1 MLVASKA
8 IVISKVRFKD
18 NDLIVKCYTEKFG
31 IKSYLVKNALK
42 NKKGKFKAA
51 YFQLLSI
58 LEIQADHKNN
68 RSLQYLKDLKLF
80 HNYSSLHSNVIKSAI
95 VMFLSEILEGILKE
109 EEENLPLYHFLEK
122 SLIWFDEN
130 LTDTNFHLMFLMELT
145 KYLGFYPDITTKEA
159 AFFNLQ
165 EGKFQHKPTNNFC
178 ISGDNLKFLKQLLG
192 IKFDVNKILEI
203 KPNQKRE
210 FLDMILLY
218 FKLHLHGFKTPKSV
232 TVLNQVFA

>member
-80 HNYSSLHSNVIKSAI
+80 IITRPCTPML
-95 VMFLSEILEGILKE
+95 LKVR
-109 EEENLPLYHFLEK
+109 L
-122 SLIWFDEN
+122 
-130 LTDTNFHLMFLMELT
+130 
-145 KYLGFYPDITTKEA
+145 
-159 AFFNLQ
+159 
-165 EGKFQHKPTNNFC
+165 
-178 ISGDNLKFLKQLLG
+178 
-192 IKFDVNKILEI
+192 
-203 KPNQKRE
+203 
-210 FLDMILLY
+210 
-218 FKLHLHGFKTPKSV
+218 
-232 TVLNQVFA
+232 